1 MKWRRK
7 QSRSSKRRKRRDDLQ
22 VENEGTDREGEGRLT
37 EAEICRSYKNAKNQ
51 VTQIGILADL
61 SGLSKIRVIVILK
74 KHGIRIPEVW
84 EKRLEKY
91 LDVIDGKIR
100 ELETEY
106 KEIARAIM
114 TAPADGAPDKEVNAG
129 RHSRNEKY

>member
-84 EKRLEKY
+84 EKRLEMSFCS
-91 LDVIDGKIR
+91 L
-100 ELETEY
+100 
-106 KEIARAIM
+106 
-114 TAPADGAPDKEVNAG
+114 
-129 RHSRNEKY
+129 

>member
-1 MKWRRK
+1 MVAKSASNNLHK
-7 QSRSSKRRKRRDDLQ
+7 AGSNNLTDD
-22 VENEGTDREGEGRLT
+22 
-37 EAEICRSYKNAKNQ
+37 I
-51 VTQIGILADL
+51 
-61 SGLSKIRVIVILK
+61 
-74 KHGIRIPEVW
+74 
-84 EKRLEKY
+84 EKY

>member
-1 MKWRRK
+1 M
-7 QSRSSKRRKRRDDLQ
+7 
-22 VENEGTDREGEGRLT
+22 T